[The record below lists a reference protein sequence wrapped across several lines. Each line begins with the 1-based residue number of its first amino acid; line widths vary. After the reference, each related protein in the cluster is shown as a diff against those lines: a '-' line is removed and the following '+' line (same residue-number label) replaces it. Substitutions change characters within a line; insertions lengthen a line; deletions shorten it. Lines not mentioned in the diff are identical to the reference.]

1 MKIVKILTITTG
13 ANAFFIPQWLQNDN
27 DLTTATA
34 TTTFDNDCDCC
45 DYDLPT
51 TTTGDYA
58 TQGWTTTASTT
69 TEKLT
74 TTLEPESTFS
84 TTTDGE
90 YTPPDITTTTMTST
104 ELKSTTNTPS
114 SDLGPIITID
124 VIESADEEKTGD
136 NPDEIVGDWWSN
148 AYSYI
153 SDFFG

>member
-1 MKIVKILTITTG
+1 MKIVKILTITTS
-13 ANAFFIPQWLQNDN
+13 AKAFFIPQWLQNDN
-27 DLTTATA
+27 DLTTTTATT
-34 TTTFDNDCDCC
+34 TTTFDNDYDCN
-45 DYDLPT
+45 DLPT

-74 TTLEPESTFS
+74 TITENMFT

-104 ELKSTTNTPS
+104 ELTSTTNTPS
-114 SDLGPIITID
+114 SDLGPIVTID

-136 NPDEIVGDWWSN
+136 NPDEIVGGWFSD

-153 SDFFG
+153 SNFLGF

>member
-13 ANAFFIPQWLQNDN
+13 ANAFFIPQWLQNDY
-27 DLTTATA
+27 
-34 TTTFDNDCDCC
+34 DCN
-45 DYDLPT
+45 DLPT

-58 TQGWTTTASTT
+58 TEGWTTTASTT
-69 TEKLT
+69 TEELT

-104 ELKSTTNTPS
+104 ELTSTTNTPS
-114 SDLGPIITID
+114 SDLGPIITIA

-136 NPDEIVGDWWSN
+136 TPDEIVGDWWSN

-153 SDFFG
+153 SHFFG